1 MTSSE
6 DTHGAP
12 SIERAEQLLA
22 RIEAVPFGRWHH
34 KPRIVIG
41 TATFFDA
48 FDALSLAFALPVLV
62 MLWDIAPTQIGVLIS
77 ASYVGQ
83 LIGALAFSNLAE
95 KHGRIRGATAAV
107 TIMSIMSLGCV
118 FAGDF
123 QMLLLLRFLQGI
135 GIGGHMPVAAA
146 YISELSRARGRGR
159 FFLLYEMIFP
169 VGLMVTGQIGRVVVP
184 TLGWQAMFLIGAIPG
199 LIVAYLIS
207 KLPESPRW
215 LINRGRLDEAE
226 QIIETMEK
234 RNAYAIK
241 ADAQAAAPAPPPPP
255 PPPKPAMPAHR
266 AQKTRWLELLSP
278 VYLSR
283 TLTVWA
289 LWASAYFIAN
299 GLNNWMPT
307 LYNTVYELE
316 LGTALFAA
324 SLNNVAQ
331 VILLLVCVFTI
342 DRIGRRN
349 WVAGSFVLG
358 GAALALF
365 GITGAQNPAVLMIL
379 GTLAYGV
386 IGSTN
391 AVLYLYTPEIYPT
404 RMRAIGTGLA
414 TSWLRLASAAAPT
427 IVGLM
432 VGEQGIAA
440 VFFMFAGVAVV
451 GLIAATRMIE
461 TSNRRLEDIAQ

>member
-1 MTSSE
+1 
-6 DTHGAP
+6 
-12 SIERAEQLLA
+12 
-22 RIEAVPFGRWHH
+22 
-34 KPRIVIG
+34 
-41 TATFFDA
+41 
-48 FDALSLAFALPVLV
+48 
-62 MLWDIAPTQIGVLIS
+62 
-77 ASYVGQ
+77 
-83 LIGALAFSNLAE
+83 
-95 KHGRIRGATAAV
+95 
-107 TIMSIMSLGCV
+107 
-118 FAGDF
+118 
-123 QMLLLLRFLQGI
+123 
-135 GIGGHMPVAAA
+135 
-146 YISELSRARGRGR
+146 
-159 FFLLYEMIFP
+159 
-169 VGLMVTGQIGRVVVP
+169 MVTGQSGRFVVP
-184 TLGWQAMFLIGAIPG
+184 SLGWQAMFLIGAIPG

-226 QIIETMEK
+226 RIIEVMEA
-234 RNAYAIK
+234 RNANAK
-241 ADAQAAAPAPPPPP
+241 NTDGEPAPAPPTPRPITQTP
-255 PPPKPAMPAHR
+255 GV
-266 AQKTRWLELLSP
+266 QKTRWLELLSP
-278 VYLSR
+278 AYLSR

-307 LYNTVYELE
+307 LYSTVYELE

-331 VILLLVCVFTI
+331 VILLLICVFTI

-349 WVAGSFVLG
+349 WVAASFIFG

-365 GITGAQNPAVLMIL
+365 GMTGAQNPVALMVL

-386 IGSTN
+386 VGSTN

-432 VGEQGIAA
+432 VGEQGVAA
-440 VFFMFAGVAVV
+440 VFLMFAAVAVI
-451 GLIAATRMIE
+451 GMIAATRMIE

>member
-1 MTSSE
+1 M
-6 DTHGAP
+6 
-12 SIERAEQLLA
+12 
-22 RIEAVPFGRWHH
+22 EAVPFGRWHR
-34 KPRIVIG
+34 KPRIIVG

-62 MLWDIAPTQIGVLIS
+62 LLWDIAPAQIGVLIS

-83 LIGALAFSNLAE
+83 LIGALAFSSLAE
-95 KHGRIRGATAAV
+95 KHRIRGATAAV
-107 TIMSIMSLGCV
+107 TIMSIMSFACI
-118 FAGDF
+118 FAGNF

-169 VGLMVTGQIGRVVVP
+169 VGLMVTGQIGRFVVP
-184 TLGWQAMFLIGAIPG
+184 GLGWQAMFLIGAIPG

-226 QIIETMEK
+226 RIIEAMET
-234 RNAYAIK
+234 RNAYAMRTDAGAAPSPQPK
-241 ADAQAAAPAPPPPP
+241 AIAQAPGP
-255 PPPKPAMPAHR
+255 R
-266 AQKTRWLELLSP
+266 KTRWLELLSP
-278 VYLSR
+278 AYLRR

-307 LYNTVYELE
+307 LYTTVYELE
-316 LGTALFAA
+316 LGTALLAA

-331 VILLLVCVFTI
+331 VLLLLVCVFTI

-349 WVAGSFVLG
+349 WVATSFVLG
-358 GAALALF
+358 GAALAVF
-365 GITGAQNPAVLMIL
+365 GMTGAQNPFALMVL
-379 GTLAYGV
+379 GTLAYGI

-414 TSWLRLASAAAPT
+414 TSWLRLASVAAPT

-432 VGEQGIAA
+432 VGEQGVAA
-440 VFFMFAGVAVV
+440 VFLMFAGVAVI
-451 GLIAATRMIE
+451 GMIAATRMIE
-461 TSNRRLEDIAQ
+461 TSNRRLEEIAQ

>member
-1 MTSSE
+1 MTGSATAS
-6 DTHGAP
+6 GAD
-12 SIERAEQLLA
+12 RAEGLLA
-22 RIEAVPFGRWHH
+22 RMEAVPFGRWHR

-62 MLWDIAPTQIGVLIS
+62 MLWDIAPAQIGILIS

-83 LIGALAFSNLAE
+83 LIGALAFSNIAE

-107 TIMSIMSLGCV
+107 TIMSVMSLACV
-118 FAGDF
+118 FAGNF

-146 YISELSRARGRGR
+146 YISELSRAQGRGR

-169 VGLMVTGQIGRVVVP
+169 VGLMVTGQIGRFVVP
-184 TLGWQAMFLIGAIPG
+184 TLGWQAMFLIGALPG
-199 LIVAYLIS
+199 LIVAWLIAR
-207 KLPESPRW
+207 LPESPRW

-226 QIIETMEK
+226 RIIAAME
-234 RNAYAIK
+234 
-241 ADAQAAAPAPPPPP
+241 ADSGQAGAPPPAAALPP
-255 PPPKPAMPAHR
+255 VQPFARTQEQPR
-266 AQKTRWLELLSP
+266 TRWLELLSP
-278 VYLSR
+278 VFLGR

-299 GLNNWMPT
+299 GLNNWMAT
-307 LYNTVYELE
+307 LYRTVYELD
-316 LGTALFAA
+316 LHTALLAA
-324 SLNNVAQ
+324 SLTNVAQ
-331 VILLLVCVFTI
+331 VVLLLACVFTI

-349 WVAGSFVLG
+349 WVMASFVLG
-358 GAALALF
+358 GGALAALGL
-365 GITGAQNPAVLMIL
+365 TGAESAVMLMIL
-379 GTLAYGV
+379 GTLAYGI

-414 TSWLRLASAAAPT
+414 TSWLRLASMVAP
-427 IVGLM
+427 ILVGGL
-432 VGEQGIAA
+432 VEAEGIAA
-440 VFFMFAGVAVV
+440 VFLMFAGVSVI
-451 GLIAATRMIE
+451 GTIAASRMIE
-461 TSNRRLEDIAQ
+461 TRNRRLEDIAR